1 LGRMFSKVA
10 EDCGATHHPPEES
23 RNFLRPHGVPS
34 VRRRFFLLRA
44 PELHNSLFLV
54 VKNQKKHGDL
64 NNKQSFPDCLS
75 NKHFRLE
82 FSRTNRI
89 NHHG

>member
-1 LGRMFSKVA
+1 MFSKVA

-44 PELHNSLFLV
+44 PELHFAVSIGGEKPEN
-54 VKNQKKHGDL
+54 
-64 NNKQSFPDCLS
+64 
-75 NKHFRLE
+75 
-82 FSRTNRI
+82 TW
-89 NHHG
+89 